1 MSQRV
6 SRDLTCFFDPSSIAV
21 VGASDDA
28 SKWGHI
34 IARQALRSSRRP
46 IYLVNSRRSE
56 VLGRRTFARLIDL
69 PSRADVAVLAVP
81 VKALS
86 DTIDDAL
93 ASGVKGL
100 IVITAGLG
108 EVDGVGIEAQ
118 REIVARVQVAGA
130 ALIGPNCLGLVD
142 NANEV
147 FLASNAFEPG
157 SIALLS
163 QSGNLALELQGW
175 FTAFKL
181 GFSRFVSIGN
191 QADVT
196 LIDLIESSID
206 DPITKAIAIYVE
218 DFHDGRGF
226 VQAARR
232 AHEVGKPV
240 VVLAAGSSA
249 SASRSAQSHT
259 GALTS
264 DRRIIEA
271 ACRLAGVSLV
281 DTPREM
287 VIALQAGLQ
296 PRRATGSRVAVVTDG
311 GGHATVASD
320 LLEARGFTV
329 PALSLA
335 SQADL
340 HSRLWTPSTV
350 TNPVDLAGYGEQDP
364 NSYADVVI
372 RLLQEP
378 DVDSI
383 LISGYFGGYSSP
395 TPFAQ
400 GLDKQEIS
408 AATTIAEAVRAQ
420 SKPLCIHTMYPNSP
434 AIAELSAV
442 GVPAHYAIEDAI
454 ASLVYSRNLALG
466 ELSDEVERQLPIDGL
481 TYCDLMPLIQSKGI
495 TTPEMRVVHDREE
508 VIQAANAFTG
518 PFVLKANGLLHKTDL
533 GGVALNLPDGQTL
546 LSEFDRMKSEI
557 GVPSYSIE
565 RMVDST
571 DGVEMIVGIT
581 QDPRFGAVLLVG
593 LGGIHT
599 EVLRDSV
606 LALAPVDAEGAR
618 EMMLA
623 LKGAPLLT
631 GHRGKPSV
639 DVESAAQAISALS
652 RFAAAH
658 PEWCEFEVNPL
669 LVTPIGAIALDV
681 RVTL

>member
-1 MSQRV
+1 M
-6 SRDLTCFFDPSSIAV
+6 
-21 VGASDDA
+21 VGASDDV

-34 IARQALRSSRRP
+34 IAKQALRSSRRP

-56 VLGRRTFARLIDL
+56 VLGRQTYARLVDV
-69 PSRADVAVLAVP
+69 PGGVDVAVLAVP
-81 VKALS
+81 INALS
-86 DTIDDAL
+86 NTVEDAL

-108 EVDGVGIEAQ
+108 EVDDAGRATQ
-118 REIVARVQVAGA
+118 REIVARVRDAGST
-130 ALIGPNCLGLVD
+130 LIGPNCLGVVD
-142 NANEV
+142 NSNEV

-157 SIALLS
+157 SVALLS

-175 FTAFKL
+175 FATYKL

-196 LIDLIESSID
+196 LIDLVENSID
-206 DPITKAIAIYVE
+206 DPHTKAIAIYVE

-226 VQAARR
+226 IQAARR

-264 DRRIIEA
+264 DRRIIVE

-281 DTPREM
+281 DTPREL

-296 PRRATGSRVAVVTDG
+296 PRRAKGPRVAVVTDG

-329 PALSLA
+329 PALSLSTQTDLR
-335 SQADL
+335 SQ
-340 HSRLWTPSTV
+340 LWAQSTV

-364 NSYADVVI
+364 NSYANVVT
-372 RLLQEP
+372 RLLQDS

-395 TPFAQ
+395 NPFAQ
-400 GLDKQEIS
+400 GLVEGEIS
-408 AATTIAEAVRAQ
+408 AAKKIAETVKSQ
-420 SKPLCIHTMYPNSP
+420 DKPLCVHTMYPDSP

-442 GVPAHYAIEDAI
+442 DIATHYAIEDAV
-454 ASLVYSRNLALG
+454 ASLVHSRNLM
-466 ELSDEVERQLPIDGL
+466 LSKLPDDVDQQPPIDRL
-481 TYCDLMPLIQSKGI
+481 TYCDLMPLIQLEGI
-495 TTPEMRVVHDREE
+495 TTPEMRVVHNHEE
-508 VIQAANAFTG
+508 VIQAADAFAG
-518 PFVLKANGLLHKTDL
+518 PFALKANGLLHKTDL
-533 GGVALNLPDGQTL
+533 GGVALNLPDSHSL
-546 LSEFDRMKSEI
+546 IREFDRMKIEI
-557 GVPSYSIE
+557 GASSYSIE
-565 RMVDST
+565 RMIDST
-571 DGVEMIVGIT
+571 DGVEIIVGIT
-581 QDPRFGAVLLVG
+581 RDRRFGAVLLVG

-599 EVLRDSV
+599 ELLRDSV
-606 LALAPVDAEGAR
+606 LALAPVDVERAR
-618 EMMLA
+618 EMLLS
-623 LKGAPLLT
+623 LKGASLLM

-639 DVESAAQAISALS
+639 DVESAALAIATLS
-652 RFAAAH
+652 RFASAH
-658 PEWCEFEVNPL
+658 PEWSEFEINPL
-669 LVTPIGAIALDV
+669 LVTPLGATALDV
-681 RVTL
+681 RVSV